1 MPLLT
6 SFLHVSSAKFSCLCG
21 YQANDSVD
29 GNTTPLRM
37 MLVEEEPIHCSN
49 ASLAHSLVMDA
60 AYSLVANSS
69 TPCRGG
75 CNRDLPTGGQ
85 GPSSSECCKCCQVAL
100 LVPSSGELP
109 KKNRKRRLNNDEGG
123 LSKYLRNAGKM
134 EFPMPCTRA
143 DDIDEK
149 QSDDPN
155 VLAHIQI
162 KYVNSLD
169 DVIRYMAYAPSL
181 PNHMQPLDGIILLGV
196 GELLSRQSNSSNMEL
211 THLCEWYIYL
221 SEFIYILYI
230 VLIHLLGGLLCNNSV
245 SMLSDTAN
253 ALDDNRMNVL
263 KAAVTDL
270 EKEDKYPEG
279 NVAVIA
285 TIDKFTFSSVPQK
298 VIRYFHQWIDYVAA
312 IVPLNNDTTTFVTED
327 TAESHSSTWELA
339 FESIGIFNNQG
350 KTYSFEFKVNECA
363 DKSANGHQITWKV

>member
-1 MPLLT
+1 MPLPT
-6 SFLHVSSAKFSCLCG
+6 SFLHHVSSAKVSLG
-21 YQANDSVD
+21 GNQANVSH
-29 GNTTPLRM
+29 GSYSTPLRM
-37 MLVEEEPIHCSN
+37 MLVEEEPIHCSY

-60 AYSLVANSS
+60 AYSLVSNSS

-75 CNRDLPTGGQ
+75 CNRDLPPGGQ
-85 GPSSSECCKCCQVAL
+85 GPSSSKCCKCCQVAL
-100 LVPSSGELP
+100 LVPSPGELP
-109 KKNRKRRLNNDEGG
+109 KKNRKRRQNNDEGG

-134 EFPMPCTRA
+134 EFPMPCTHV

-169 DVIRYMAYAPSL
+169 DVIRYLAYAPSL

-211 THLCEWYIYL
+211 THLCEWYIIMYL
-221 SEFIYILYI
+221 SEFIFILYCT
-230 VLIHLLGGLLCNNSV
+230 HLLGGLLCNNSV

-253 ALDDNRMNVL
+253 ALDDNRMNLL
-263 KAAVTDL
+263 KAGVTDL
-270 EKEDKYPEG
+270 EKENIYSEG

-285 TIDKFTFSSVPQK
+285 TIDKFTFSSVPQR

-350 KTYSFEFKVNECA
+350 KTSSFEFKVNEFA
-363 DKSANGHQITWKV
+363 NESSNGHQITWKV